1 MIKRFLKLS
10 KIIFSRII
18 LRIFSF
24 GLKVPKW
31 HLNAT
36 FESRDYKS
44 KVINISNMY
53 KTNFAIEIGCGIGEI
68 LGRLNASQKYGLDI
82 DKDTLLLCKRLYKD
96 IKIIHKDVMKNSQ
109 NILEIINSIEKEE
122 TILIIMVNWLHEY
135 PESKVTDLV
144 EKILSLNRKI
154 IIITDIYQR
163 KELSKIP
170 ENKIVHKFQDI
181 KNKIFF
187 KKVENLDKVR
197 DLLIFSNK
205 DIINFD

>member
-1 MIKRFLKLS
+1 
-10 KIIFSRII
+10 
-18 LRIFSF
+18 
-24 GLKVPKW
+24 
-31 HLNAT
+31 
-36 FESRDYKS
+36 
-44 KVINISNMY
+44 MY

-82 DKDTLLLCKRLYKD
+82 NKDTLLLCKRLHKD
-96 IKIIHKDVMKNSQ
+96 IQTIHKDVMKNNQ
-109 NILEIINSIEKEE
+109 NILEIINSIEKDQ

-135 PESKVTDLV
+135 PESKVTNLV

-170 ENKIVHKFQDI
+170 ENKIVHKFKDL
-181 KNKIFF
+181 KNNIFF

-197 DLLIFSNK
+197 DLIIFSNENIVNV
-205 DIINFD
+205 D

>member
-1 MIKRFLKLS
+1 MIKRFLKLP

-36 FESRDYKS
+36 YESRDYKK

-53 KTNFAIEIGCGIGEI
+53 KTNFAIDIGCGIGEI

-82 DKDTLLLCKRLYKD
+82 DEDTLLLCKRLHKD
-96 IKIIHKDVMKNSQ
+96 IKTIHTDVMKNNQ
-109 NILEIINSIEKEE
+109 NILEIINSIEKDEA
-122 TILIIMVNWLHEY
+122 ILIIMVNWLHEY
-135 PESKVTDLV
+135 PQSKVTNLV

-154 IIITDIYQR
+154 IIIMDIYQR
-163 KELSKIP
+163 KEFSKYL
-170 ENKIVHKFQDI
+170 KIK
-181 KNKIFF
+181 
-187 KKVENLDKVR
+187 
-197 DLLIFSNK
+197 
-205 DIINFD
+205 